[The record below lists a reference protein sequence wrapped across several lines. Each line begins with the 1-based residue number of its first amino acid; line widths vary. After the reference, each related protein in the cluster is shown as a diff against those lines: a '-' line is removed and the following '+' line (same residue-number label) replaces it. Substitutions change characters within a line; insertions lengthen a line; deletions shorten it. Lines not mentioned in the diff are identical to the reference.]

1 MLKASDMNQQAA
13 KIIPD
18 SLPDQMALAAS
29 STLPR
34 EESVGLQLN
43 SPELWQVRPMSLDH
57 PIVSVGLV
65 LGSLSLMLVL
75 LWLRV
80 CRLTALIR
88 RRDQRI
94 KVLAQGEALTGLA
107 NRKTFCRQGEKLLK
121 KNPSATV
128 SLLSLDINGFK
139 LINDGLGHAA
149 GDALLQQLG
158 QRLLS
163 CIGPRDMVARTGG
176 DEFSILINS
185 GDLTRTQSMVDAVL
199 AALNQPFQIQSR
211 EIYIQGRI
219 GVALNQA
226 MAGSREASPG
236 AFSRLLARASIA
248 MAQTKAHA
256 LPSLPLSLSPQP
268 LLSPS
273 EQSPV
278 QSFTQGTLSA
288 QPKRKA
294 GDSQVAF
301 FHPEMAER
309 RRDRVLRQQA
319 LSHAIEGNELRVH
332 YQAIVDL
339 NTSKTVGFEALV
351 RWQHPTRGLL
361 FPVDFLPL
369 AEELGLIVEID
380 RWVMAQACQQL
391 LVWEAIGLQPSV
403 SVNLSG
409 VHLSQPDL
417 VDYVQSVLED
427 YPVDPRQLNLEVT
440 ESVMISH
447 PEQVIETLH
456 RLRDMGL
463 KVSLDDFGTGY
474 SSLGYLQ
481 QLPVDILKIDQ
492 SFVQCLGQS
501 TKPEPLSLNSPS
513 AQQQMLER
521 QDIVILRS
529 ILSLAKGLGLRV
541 VAEGIERD
549 DQLDLLKQLD
559 CCYGQGHLFSK
570 SVSGPS
576 ASDLLFL

>member
-1 MLKASDMNQQAA
+1 MFNASDMNQQAA

-18 SLPDQMALAAS
+18 SLPDQIALAAS
-29 STLPR
+29 STLPQ
-34 EESVGLQLN
+34 EDGVSLQLN

-80 CRLTALIR
+80 CRLTVLIR

-94 KVLAQGEALTGLA
+94 KALAQGEALTGLA
-107 NRKTFCRQGEKLLK
+107 NRKAFCRQGEKLLK

-128 SLLSLDINGFK
+128 SLLSLNINRFK
-139 LINDGLGHAA
+139 LINDGLGHAV

-163 CIGPRDMVARTGG
+163 CIGPKDMVARTGG

-185 GDLTRTQSMVDAVL
+185 GDLMRTQSMVDAVL
-199 AALNQPFQIQSR
+199 TALNQPFQIQSR
-211 EIYIQGRI
+211 EVYIQGRI
-219 GVALNQA
+219 GVASNQA
-226 MAGSREASPG
+226 MASSHEASPG
-236 AFSRLLARASIA
+236 AFSRLLARASMA

-256 LPSLPLSLSPQP
+256 LSPVPSLASSFSQAQ
-268 LLSPS
+268 LL
-273 EQSPV
+273 
-278 QSFTQGTLSA
+278 A
-288 QPKRKA
+288 QPKSKA

-319 LSHAIEGNELRVH
+319 LNHAIERNELRVH

-391 LVWEAIGLQPSV
+391 LVWEAIGLKPSV

-417 VDYVQSVLED
+417 LKYVQGVLED

-456 RLRDMGL
+456 RLRKMGL

-501 TKPEPLSLNSPS
+501 TELGSRSLDSPS
-513 AQQQMLER
+513 TRQQMLER
-521 QDIVILRS
+521 QDVVIVRS

-570 SVSGPS
+570 SVNGPS